1 MHCIDTTLR
10 FRTGKM
16 RFGRTQH
23 LYLQSKALSKR
34 PKSCRHCK
42 RVMSVERLVWPPPAP
57 PKLDTAR
64 RESEKQRELGAALV
78 VESRPYEALG
88 YLRKALES
96 SPDWLDCLQD
106 VAQLCEDLEE
116 WDDALDA
123 YRRVL
128 ALDPERV
135 QESCAIAEILRRS
148 ERYEEAIESYRA
160 TLAIDAGFVFALSGM
175 GDALRMLERNNEAL
189 EWFEKALERKPTH
202 VFALRGQAAALNALG
217 RHEEASTY
225 WKRSLDIE
233 PDTEVAI
240 NGLKNSLIELEQTTR
255 GPIVDHTAPIPSR
268 NSIPDGDA
276 RQTFDEGRSLLN
288 QGRYLD
294 AIHKFRVTTE
304 LEVDWDEPWY
314 LIGVAWE
321 EDLQF
326 QKAISAYND
335 CLARNPEN
343 VSASYRK
350 AECLRKNN
358 DLRAAIATYD
368 HAISLQTDHS
378 DAIAGRA
385 EALRMLGRFEDA
397 LIWFDRVLLID
408 EANYLAT
415 CGKAASLN
423 ALRRFE
429 DALPLWVQ
437 ASELSPDSSFVQRG
451 LAHCQAHCGA
461 VEQARSSNHALSTHR
476 VKSGVPA
483 LSGDR
488 RAARDFLEKG
498 RALHRERKP
507 NDAIHAFER
516 ALTLDPTFAE
526 AALRMGM
533 VLEDNRRFEEAV
545 EAYEK
550 ALKLDP
556 ENFQAASN
564 IGEAHRKA
572 EKYAEAIQAYD
583 KALEVRVDYLYAL
596 AGRAECMRMIGE
608 HEESLPWFDRALAQD
623 PRHTFAIQGRAASL
637 NALQRYDEALSFWQ
651 RALEVDPHSQFAL
664 DGKTFCEA
672 QLEKEGK
679 QPAKTEQAVPQGKKA
694 EDAESTTPTLDEQG
708 RDLTA
713 LAQAGKLGQVIG
725 RNSEIRSVMKTLV
738 RRQKANPLL
747 LGDPGVG
754 KQPWSKV

>member
-1 MHCIDTTLR
+1 M
-10 FRTGKM
+10 
-16 RFGRTQH
+16 
-23 LYLQSKALSKR
+23 
-34 PKSCRHCK
+34 
-42 RVMSVERLVWPPPAP
+42 
-57 PKLDTAR
+57 
-64 RESEKQRELGAALV
+64 GAALV

-326 QKAISAYND
+326 QKP
-335 CLARNPEN
+335 LARIMTVWP
-343 VSASYRK
+343 VIQKTFPRVIGKRSACEK
-350 AECLRKNN
+350 TMIFVQPLRRMTMRFHFKPTIAMRLRDVPRHCVCWD
-358 DLRAAIATYD
+358 DLRM
-368 HAISLQTDHS
+368 
-378 DAIAGRA
+378 R
-385 EALRMLGRFEDA
+385 
-397 LIWFDRVLLID
+397 
-408 EANYLAT
+408 
-415 CGKAASLN
+415 
-423 ALRRFE
+423 
-429 DALPLWVQ
+429 
-437 ASELSPDSSFVQRG
+437 SFG
-451 LAHCQAHCGA
+451 
-461 VEQARSSNHALSTHR
+461 S
-476 VKSGVPA
+476 
-483 LSGDR
+483 
-488 RAARDFLEKG
+488 
-498 RALHRERKP
+498 
-507 NDAIHAFER
+507 I
-516 ALTLDPTFAE
+516 
-526 AALRMGM
+526 
-533 VLEDNRRFEEAV
+533 
-545 EAYEK
+545 
-550 ALKLDP
+550 
-556 ENFQAASN
+556 
-564 IGEAHRKA
+564 
-572 EKYAEAIQAYD
+572 
-583 KALEVRVDYLYAL
+583 
-596 AGRAECMRMIGE
+596 
-608 HEESLPWFDRALAQD
+608 ES
-623 PRHTFAIQGRAASL
+623 
-637 NALQRYDEALSFWQ
+637 Y
-651 RALEVDPHSQFAL
+651 
-664 DGKTFCEA
+664 
-672 QLEKEGK
+672 
-679 QPAKTEQAVPQGKKA
+679 
-694 EDAESTTPTLDEQG
+694 
-708 RDLTA
+708 
-713 LAQAGKLGQVIG
+713 
-725 RNSEIRSVMKTLV
+725 
-738 RRQKANPLL
+738 
-747 LGDPGVG
+747 
-754 KQPWSKV
+754 